1 MASIMGG
8 RPGGPTFTRPS
19 PDRGT
24 VIRTLLTVATLVS
37 LTILQTSAMPFFPV
51 LGIRADL
58 VLIFIAIWAT
68 IARGTRILFWAV
80 AAGLFL
86 DLSSGTPTG
95 TNMMALTLAAYVAAM
110 GGAGMFRTNL
120 PWALAAVASGTLVYY
135 PISMILL
142 AAQGFSVPW
151 GSAFTTTLPLA
162 IAVNLA
168 VALALYWPIALLER
182 LTRGRRPYRIL

>member
-1 MASIMGG
+1 MARLM
-8 RPGGPTFTRPS
+8 PGGWGGSTFTRPA

-24 VIRTLLTVATLVS
+24 AIRTLLTLAAIVS
-37 LTILQTSAMPFFPV
+37 AAILQTSATPFFPV

-58 VLIFIAIWAT
+58 VLIFVAVWAT
-68 IARGTRILFWAV
+68 VARGLRILFWAF

-95 TNMMALTLAAYVAAM
+95 TNTLAITVAAYVAAL

-135 PISMILL
+135 PITMILL
-142 AAQGFSVPW
+142 SSHGFAIPW
-151 GSAFTTTLPLA
+151 ASAVTSTLPLA
-162 IAVNLA
+162 VAVNLA
-168 VALALYWPIALLER
+168 TTLALYWPISLLER
-182 LTRGRRPYRIL
+182 LTRGRRAYRIQ

>member
-1 MASIMGG
+1 M
-8 RPGGPTFTRPS
+8 
-19 PDRGT
+19 
-24 VIRTLLTVATLVS
+24 VTLVS
-37 LTILQTSAMPFFPV
+37 MTILQTSAMPFFPV

-68 IARGTRILFWAV
+68 VARGTRILFWAV

-142 AAQGFSVPW
+142 AAQGFAVPW

-168 VALALYWPIALLER
+168 AALALYWPITLLER

>member
-1 MASIMGG
+1 MASLMGG
-8 RPGGPTFTRPS
+8 RPGGSTFTRPS

-24 VIRTLLTVATLVS
+24 VIRTLLTMVTLVS
-37 LTILQTSAMPFFPV
+37 MTILQTSAMPFFPV

-68 IARGTRILFWAV
+68 VARGTRILFWAV

-142 AAQGFSVPW
+142 AAQGFAVPW

-168 VALALYWPIALLER
+168 ATLALYWPITLLER

>member
-1 MASIMGG
+1 MASLMGG
-8 RPGGPTFTRPS
+8 RPGGSTFTKPS

-24 VIRTLLTVATLVS
+24 VIRTLLTMVTLVS
-37 LTILQTSAMPFFPV
+37 MTILQTSAMPFFPV

-68 IARGTRILFWAV
+68 VARGTRILFWAV

-142 AAQGFSVPW
+142 AAQGFAVPW

-168 VALALYWPIALLER
+168 AALALYWPITLLER